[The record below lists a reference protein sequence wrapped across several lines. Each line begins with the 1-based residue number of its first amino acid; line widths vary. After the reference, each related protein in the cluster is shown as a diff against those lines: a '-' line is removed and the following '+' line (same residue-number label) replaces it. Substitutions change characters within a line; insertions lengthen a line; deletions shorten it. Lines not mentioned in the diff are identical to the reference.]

1 MTTTRETVTDRS
13 GQRYTEQQ
21 LVEIL
26 RRAAERQ
33 EGLTTEPDGRFSL
46 AEIQQIASEVG
57 IAPARSARPHRSGSS
72 DGSMGGYRSRRSATC
87 STSRAVRSDCRGR

>member
-1 MTTTRETVTDRS
+1 MIGGPGTVTAHG

-33 EGLTTEPDGRFSL
+33 EGLTTDADGRFSL

-57 IAPARSARPHRSGSS
+57 IGSAHVAAAAAELPA
-72 DGSMGGYRSRRSATC
+72 
-87 STSRAVRSDCRGR
+87 